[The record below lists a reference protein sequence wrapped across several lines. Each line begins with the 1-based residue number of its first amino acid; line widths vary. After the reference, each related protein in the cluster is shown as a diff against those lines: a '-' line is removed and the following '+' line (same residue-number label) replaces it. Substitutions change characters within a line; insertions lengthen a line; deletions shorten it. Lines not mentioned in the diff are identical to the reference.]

1 MRVGLYRQ
9 ARRSLSWQADVVCG
23 FGRAGDG
30 TMRLAEFGVSL
41 LQLDMSLRAKLRS
54 KSYRSVRRGVL
65 GLSVVGI
72 GPPE

>member
-1 MRVGLYRQ
+1 
-9 ARRSLSWQADVVCG
+9 
-23 FGRAGDG
+23 
-30 TMRLAEFGVSL
+30 MRLAEFGVSL
-41 LQLDMSLRAKLRS
+41 LQLDMSLSAKLRS